1 MLIDASVENREN
13 GPRILVVSVRGFR
26 FQVANCILY
35 EFEDIICELERAKL
49 YAPTQEFN
57 LARRLYRLAKYT
69 TGSVN
74 IASSIAPFPTEVL
87 LENEYDLLFV
97 VCDNP
102 WQLHLLETVKNWR
115 DKCRHKACYVM
126 ETWKLNFDDWRL
138 AHEPFKNFDHIF
150 AGTAHCVETYSD
162 VTGLP
167 ANYLAPGID
176 ALKFCPYPNPPQRL
190 IDVCCVGRRPEDTHQ
205 SLFQR
210 SQEDENFFYY
220 YDTVNNKN
228 LHVANPREHRAKLA
242 KLLQRS
248 RYNIATHARFDA
260 LSETGGYQEI
270 GSRYFEAVAAGTVLI
285 GMPPM
290 GDVFPQYFDWEEP
303 IIKVNLFE
311 QDVLEV
317 IQALDA
323 QPDKVES
330 IRRRN
335 VVNTLLKHDW
345 VYRWRQVLAAF
356 DLEPSQAVLE
366 REKCLQERARR
377 VKSTDMSLAY

>member
-1 MLIDASVENREN
+1 MLIDTLVENKEN
-13 GPRILVVSVRGFR
+13 APRILVISVRGFR
-26 FQVANCILY
+26 FQVANCVLY
-35 EFEDIICELERAKL
+35 EFEDVICGLEGAQL
-49 YAPTQEFN
+49 YAPKQEFN
-57 LARRLYRLAKYT
+57 LARKLYRLAKYA
-69 TGSVN
+69 TGSAD
-74 IASSIAPFPTEVL
+74 IASAIAPFPAKVS

-150 AGTAHCVETYSD
+150 AGTSHCVETYSE

-167 ANYLAPGID
+167 ANYLAPAVD
-176 ALKFCPYPNPPQRL
+176 ALKFCPYPDPPQRM
-190 IDVCCVGRRPEDTHQ
+190 IDVCCVGRRPEETHQ
-205 SLFQR
+205 ALFQR
-210 SQEDENFFYY
+210 SQEDDDFFYY
-220 YDTVNNKN
+220 YDTVNNKK
-228 LHVANPREHRAKLA
+228 LHVGNPREHRAKLA

-260 LSETGGYQEI
+260 VSETGGFQEI
-270 GSRYFEAVAAGTVLI
+270 GSRYFEAVASGTVLI

-290 GDVFPQYFDWEEP
+290 GDVFPRYFDWEDP
-303 IIKVNLFE
+303 IVKVDLFE
-311 QDVLEV
+311 EDVLGV
-317 IQALDA
+317 IQELNA

-335 VVNTLLKHDW
+335 VVNSLLKHDW
-345 VYRWRQVLAAF
+345 VYRWKDVLSKF
-356 DLEPSQAVLE
+356 DLEPSLAVIE
-366 REKCLQERARR
+366 RERHLQ
-377 VKSTDMSLAY
+377 KLAHDIASVDLPVAC